1 MIRTIQRM
9 LSELRQFTNQNYDE
23 SSFTANFEITML
35 DDGQDIVCDKILDE
49 NPYMLS
55 TYYDLTLTGTERYY
69 LPDSTPFNYDTIL
82 MLENISS
89 GTDSPVKTIN
99 TIWQDRMEYH
109 EDNIVTDKLVWSIRD
124 NYIEFPN
131 LDNSMTVRIWYTKKP
146 TGFFYG
152 TPAAG
157 SSTSVT
163 FPASATAGEILID
176 DDIYVGMKVYFSNQ
190 VRRITDYTSAKVAT
204 ITPAWTTAPATSG
217 TIELISPLP
226 DRYQR
231 LIVEEAARKI
241 KIANS
246 DDDSQIGRYTNEQ
259 EGLMRK
265 RIARPV
271 VGEPEYI
278 RKIGRL

>member
-1 MIRTIQRM
+1 MMQ
-9 LSELRQFTNQNYDE
+9 EVRQFTNQNYDE
-23 SSFTANFEITML
+23 SSFTANFEISML

-55 TYYDLTLTGTERYY
+55 TYYDLTLTGLERYY

-82 MLENISS
+82 MMENISS
-89 GTDSPVKTIN
+89 GTDSPVKTVN
-99 TIWQDRMEYH
+99 SIWADRMEYH
-109 EDNIVTDKLVWSIRD
+109 EDNIVTDKIPWSIRD

-131 LDNSMTVRIWYTKKP
+131 LDNSMTVRIWYSKKP

-152 TPAAG
+152 SAQTG
-157 SSTSVT
+157 SISTTVILPS
-163 FPASATAGEILID
+163 SATAGEVLID
-176 DDIYVGMKVYFSNQ
+176 DDIYVGMKIYYSNQ
-190 VRRITDYTSAKVAT
+190 VRRITDYVGSTKVAT
-204 ITPAWTTAPATSG
+204 ITPAWTSIPTTG

-246 DDDSQIGRYTNEQ
+246 DDDSQIGHYTTEQ

-265 RIARPV
+265 RIARPS